1 MERRNIFL
9 QEIAISVQGDPW
21 KGKTETCL
29 WAPCLGPSTKGFG
42 GMEVL
47 TIAHESMNKTHLLQ
61 KRPYVFIKCRI
72 VLQFRFSDHP
82 CMIFT
87 TKVFNQD
94 QSEE

>member
-47 TIAHESMNKTHLLQ
+47 TIAHESMNKTHLL
-61 KRPYVFIKCRI
+61 F
-72 VLQFRFSDHP
+72 FSL
-82 CMIFT
+82 
-87 TKVFNQD
+87 
-94 QSEE
+94 

>member
-47 TIAHESMNKTHLLQ
+47 LMNRLWEKKTSF
-61 KRPYVFIKCRI
+61 VFIFKCRY
-72 VLQFRFSDHP
+72 VLQLRFS
-82 CMIFT
+82 
-87 TKVFNQD
+87 
-94 QSEE
+94 